1 MAAAVVPLF
10 HRYET
15 PPEPVSVALAPTQIL
30 PSFGAPE
37 VSVTAT
43 EAVGNATTA
52 TADDVVVTQPKELV
66 TVTV

>member
-15 PPEPVSVALAPTQIL
+15 PPEPVSVVLAPTQIL

-43 EAVGNATTA
+43 EAIGNATTA
-52 TADDVVVTQPKELV
+52 IVDAVVATQPKELV